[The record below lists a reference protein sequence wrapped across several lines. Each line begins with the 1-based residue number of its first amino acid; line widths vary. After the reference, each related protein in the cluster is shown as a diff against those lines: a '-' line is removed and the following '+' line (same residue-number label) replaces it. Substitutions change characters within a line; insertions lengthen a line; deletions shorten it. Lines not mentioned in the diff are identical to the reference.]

1 MQRKNRDSN
10 LVKIG
15 EIIRNHRK
23 NYAEKMTME
32 KFIDQATDL
41 LGENWIS
48 VRSLSNIENGYNLPS
63 LITLKNLATA
73 LQVNL
78 DDLIDEIKDYIPSK

>member
-1 MQRKNRDSN
+1 MKRKKLNNN
-10 LVKIG
+10 LIEIG
-15 EIIRNHRK
+15 KIIRNHRK

-32 KFIDQATDL
+32 KFIDQASNL

-63 LITLKNLATA
+63 LITLKNLSTA
-73 LQVNL
+73 LQIDL
-78 DDLIDEIKDYIPSK
+78 TDLINEIKDYIPSK